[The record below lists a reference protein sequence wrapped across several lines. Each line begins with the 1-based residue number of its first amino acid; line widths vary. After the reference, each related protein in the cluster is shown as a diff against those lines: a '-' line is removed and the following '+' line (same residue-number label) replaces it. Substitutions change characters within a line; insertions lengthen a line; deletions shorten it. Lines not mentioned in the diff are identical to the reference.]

1 MVSVRSEKKTILDL
15 AYRGC
20 YGIDLMYISFYGYS
34 TKQFIQKKKK
44 LRVVFFKQ
52 GQMHLVSLPV
62 VEGENVIV
70 SLGVLLPGRGT
81 SYLQFLSLNNSLSN
95 QDDNFLLH

>member
-1 MVSVRSEKKTILDL
+1 MN
-15 AYRGC
+15 
-20 YGIDLMYISFYGYS
+20 
-34 TKQFIQKKKK
+34 
-44 LRVVFFKQ
+44 
-52 GQMHLVSLPV
+52 LVSLPV